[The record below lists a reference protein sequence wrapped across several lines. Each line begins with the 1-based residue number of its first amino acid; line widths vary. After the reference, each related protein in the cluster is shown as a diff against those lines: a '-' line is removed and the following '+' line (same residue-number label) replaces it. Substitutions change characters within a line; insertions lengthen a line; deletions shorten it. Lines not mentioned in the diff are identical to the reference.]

1 VEKGIW
7 EDRIRKDANQEDLGS
22 YYRSQGDIQTMKRRN
37 LPLIQKQKKRSLE
50 LYG

>member
-22 YYRSQGDIQTMKRRN
+22 CYRSQEDIQTMKRRN